1 MFTLTVFHAAGGH
14 RVEEDLSVIPAL
26 LEDPQVT
33 VWLDLVEPVEHEA
46 SLLHEVFRFHPLAIE
61 DALQDYGHPKLDTYE
76 DHLFLVLHAINLGS
90 VDLRATAEIATIE
103 LDIFVGARLIVTHH
117 PLGLRTTEALH
128 AELAQA
134 PKARV
139 WSATRLLHR
148 LIDRLVDNYIPSIDA
163 LGEALEALED
173 EVLHRA
179 SPEHL
184 DRILSA
190 KKSVLRLRRVIAHQ
204 RSILESL
211 ARGTR
216 ALIAADELAF
226 YRDVHD
232 HFVYVA
238 DQIESYRETVQSVM
252 DAYHSVAANRMNE
265 IMKVLTQISTVMLPL
280 TFIAG
285 VYGMNF
291 DNMPELHWPLGYPF
305 AVGLMVA
312 TALGMVLYF
321 RSRRLL

>member
-1 MFTLTVFHAAGGH
+1 MFTLTVFHASGGH
-14 RVEEDLSVIPAL
+14 RVEEELSVIPAL
-26 LEDPQVT
+26 LEDPEFT

-46 SLLHEVFRFHPLAIE
+46 ALLHEVFRFHPLAIE
-61 DALQDYGHPKLDTYE
+61 DALQDYGHPKLDTYD
-76 DHLFLVLHAINLGS
+76 DHLFLVLHAIDLAK
-90 VDLRATAEIATIE
+90 VDLNATTEIATIE
-103 LDIFVGARLIVTHH
+103 LDIFFGERLLVTHH
-117 PLGLRTTEALH
+117 PQGLRTTDALH
-128 AELAQA
+128 AELRQA
-134 PKARV
+134 PRART
-139 WSATRLLHR
+139 WSSTRLLHR
-148 LIDRLVDNYIPSIDA
+148 LIDRLVDNYIPSIEG
-163 LGEALEALED
+163 LGEAIGALED

-184 DRILSA
+184 DRILTA
-190 KKSVLRLRRVIAHQ
+190 KKAVLRLRRVIAHQ

-211 ARGTR
+211 SRGTR
-216 ALIAADELAF
+216 ALIAAEELAF

-238 DQIESYRETVQSVM
+238 DQIESYRESVQSVM

-305 AVGLMVA
+305 AVGLMAA